1 MTWYGLFAPK
11 DTPPNIVQGIAAAV
25 REAVKAEDLRKAFG
39 TIGSEAIGNTP
50 AEFATMVREEGERF
64 GALAKRFPI
73 E

>member
-1 MTWYGLFAPK
+1 
-11 DTPPNIVQGIAAAV
+11 
-25 REAVKAEDLRKAFG
+25 LRKVFG

-50 AEFATMVREEGERF
+50 AEFATMVREEGDRF